1 MKKLWPALIG
11 LGFLWFV
18 LSRRRL
24 GVDIMDKL
32 NITKPAPKF
41 SGSVQLA
48 WNHWRDVRAMLK
60 YPQTTKTAMALAN
73 TWRAAG
79 LSQLF
84 QCMGY
89 CWRAV
94 AAISLHETGYGT
106 SHAAYQHDNLW
117 GVSFDSEPGPGV
129 SMAPYAYASMAHAAE
144 HFLSVL
150 NHSRYD
156 GARAVKADGLVFLLA
171 LNRAGYNSS
180 KEWRDGVTSAFAQLS
195 IV

>member
-1 MKKLWPALIG
+1 MRKLWPVLIG
-11 LGFLWFV
+11 LGLLWLV

-24 GVDIMDKL
+24 GGNIMDVL
-32 NITKPAPKF
+32 NITKPAPEF
-41 SGSVQLA
+41 SGELQLA
-48 WNHWRDVRAMLK
+48 WNHWRDVRAMLH
-60 YPQTTKTAMALAN
+60 YPQTTKTAMAVAN
-73 TWRAAG
+73 GFRTAG

-84 QCMGY
+84 QSMGY

-106 SHAAYQHDNLW
+106 SHAAYAHDNLW
-117 GVSFDSEPGPGV
+117 GVSFDSGAGV
-129 SMAPYAYASMAHAAE
+129 YVPYAYLSMAHAAE
-144 HFLSVL
+144 HFLKVMSAG
-150 NHSRYD
+150 RYAA
-156 GARAVKADGLVFLLA
+156 ARAVKSDGLAFILA